1 MSSPLLSTSD
11 ELKVVKFLA
20 NALGDSSILEAI
32 EDGRQFRWY
41 PLQDISIH
49 ELAMSQYLL
58 GLIFNGKDLRL
69 QQRTFDALPAGVQ
82 RHFLVTAI

>member
-1 MSSPLLSTSD
+1 MSNPSISTSD
-11 ELKVVKFLA
+11 ELGVVKFLA
-20 NALGDSSILEAI
+20 TALGESSMLEAI
-32 EDGRQFRWY
+32 EDGRKFQWY

-69 QQRTFDALPAGVQ
+69 QQRTFDALPVEVQ
-82 RHFLVTAI
+82 RHFLVAAI